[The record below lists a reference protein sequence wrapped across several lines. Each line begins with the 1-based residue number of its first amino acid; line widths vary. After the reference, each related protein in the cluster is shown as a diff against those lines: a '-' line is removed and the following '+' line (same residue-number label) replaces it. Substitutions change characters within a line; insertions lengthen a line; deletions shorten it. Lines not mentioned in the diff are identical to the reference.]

1 MAKKESYK
9 YNIYY
14 SGPNKR
20 RSKRGQAMV
29 KRRIKR
35 KNGKSFEEKLES
47 GEDYGSRNHT
57 LKKLGFDTYK
67 DYLKSNLWKKIRTKI
82 MTRANHTCEICHSKA
97 TEVHHSRYH
106 RNDLLGK
113 TLKFL
118 HVLCGDCHY
127 NVEFKKGRKLSLK
140 EAVEKQKG
148 LTKKAGETRETE
160 SYILDQYGWLDEEFF
175 SIPI

>member
-1 MAKKESYK
+1 MAKESYK

-35 KNGKSFEEKLES
+35 KQGKTYEEKLKA
-47 GEDYGSRNHT
+47 GEDYASRNFT
-57 LKKLGFDTYK
+57 LKKLGFNTYK
-67 DYLKSNLWKKIRTKI
+67 DYLKSPLWKRIRAKVLTH
-82 MTRANHTCEICHSKA
+82 ANYTCEICRSKA
-97 TEVHHSRYH
+97 NQVHHSRYH

-118 HVLCGDCHY
+118 HALCEDCHY
-127 NVEFKKGRKLSLK
+127 NVEFKKGEKLSLK
-140 EAVEKQKG
+140 NAVEKQKG
-148 LTKKAGETRETE
+148 LTQKAQKQRETE
-160 SYILDQYGWLDEEFF
+160 SYVQNHYGWLDEEFF

>member
-20 RSKRGQAMV
+20 RSKRGQEMV

-35 KNGKSFEEKLES
+35 KQGKTFEEKLKA
-47 GEDYGSRNHT
+47 GEDYASRNHT
-57 LKKLGFDTYK
+57 LKELGFDSYK
-67 DYLKSNLWKKIRTKI
+67 DYLKSRLWKKIRSKI
-82 MTRANHTCEICHSKA
+82 MNRANYVCEICQSHA

-118 HVLCGDCHY
+118 HPLCGDCHY
-127 NVEFKKGRKLSLK
+127 NVEFKKGVKLSLK
-140 EAVEKQKG
+140 DATQKQNGLKEKAEKQRK
-148 LTKKAGETRETE
+148 TD
-160 SYILDQYGWLDEEFF
+160 SYIEEEYGWLDKEFF
-175 SIPI
+175 AIPI